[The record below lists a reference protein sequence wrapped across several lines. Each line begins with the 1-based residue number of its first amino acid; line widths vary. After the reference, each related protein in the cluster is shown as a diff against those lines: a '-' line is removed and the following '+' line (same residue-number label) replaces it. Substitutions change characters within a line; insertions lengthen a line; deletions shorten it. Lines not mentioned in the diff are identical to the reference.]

1 MPPHGLLAIP
11 EAENLAGP
19 QRAPSEALVAQVQ
32 AIADEVARQQPGVD
46 WEEDLERGGGPCL
59 PLGAERRSRPR

>member
-11 EAENLAGP
+11 EAESLAGS
-19 QRAPSEALVAQVQ
+19 QRAPGEALVAQVQ
-32 AIADEVARQQPGVD
+32 AIADEIAQQPGVD

-59 PLGAERRSRPR
+59 PLGAERRSSAR